1 MYRGL
6 TTKKENAC
14 EFNETWVEGDLI
26 HSGDKVYIH
35 PVSNRVSV
43 KGELGSLIV
52 MHEVQPDTVTQIM
65 EKSQNKISPTSGG
78 GMSLAIKSRCL
89 KLKLNNDFIV
99 TDPKKEIITEKY
111 RRNKIDTNKKE

>member
-6 TTKKENAC
+6 TTKKENSH

-52 MHEVQPDTVTQIM
+52 MHEVQPDTVIQIT
-65 EKSQNKISPTSGG
+65 EKSQNIFSPTQDG
-78 GMSLAIKSRCL
+78 GMSFANTFRYLES
-89 KLKLNNDFIV
+89 KLGNNFVV
-99 TDPKKEIITEKY
+99 TDSKTETITENIEERK
-111 RRNKIDTNKKE
+111 